1 MKKAFWLLRK
11 AVNVITVLGT
21 LFCVFVNMDI
31 IASAY
36 SYFSASGDKTL
47 IARFWDWVD
56 SIYGEEKGS
65 EICFEVEDW
74 TLEMVKKGN
83 NKKLFFIISIM
94 MILSILLG
102 IKDKSKSNRKLRVYY
117 VAFFLFMCFITY
129 LIAPIYVD
137 FAYE

>member
-47 IARFWDWVD
+47 VARFWEWVD

-65 EICFEVEDW
+65 EIYFEVEGGCGRFFRHPHL
-74 TLEMVKKGN
+74 TSFCILE
-83 NKKLFFIISIM
+83 
-94 MILSILLG
+94 
-102 IKDKSKSNRKLRVYY
+102 D
-117 VAFFLFMCFITY
+117 
-129 LIAPIYVD
+129 
-137 FAYE
+137 